1 MTPEWRFAAS
11 KYATAGIHLV
21 NREKC
26 SFARGEMRKNEHPA
40 EESDKANDRR
50 LATGSKEFTLLKLK
64 RLQIL
69 GFKSFCDRTELKFH
83 GDGVAAIIGPN
94 GCGKSNISDAIS
106 WVLGEQSA
114 KTLRGARMEDVIFA
128 GTRDRK
134 PTGMAEVSL
143 TLIDPEVYAGADANA
158 APEIDIQDEMPEPE
172 AHVTDDWD
180 EAAIR
185 AHNAA
190 ETEQAVEDAQPGKME
205 EVEVPRSKIN
215 TIAIAFPDDEPIFA
229 LPAHTVSAPPA
240 NAPVGTA
247 APHVVLKIRRRKFNQ
262 QQFRHGEIVVTRRL
276 FRSGD
281 SEYLLNG
288 KLCRLRDIQE
298 LFMGTGLGP
307 ESYALIEQG
316 RIGQILS
323 SRPTDR
329 RAILEEAAG
338 ITKFKTKKRLAEARL
353 EDAKLNLNRVN
364 DIFEEVTRQMNSLK
378 RQASKAERYA
388 RLREEMRAKLRV
400 VLASKFAALEQE
412 SAEIDTQLNVLADE
426 MRHRSEEVQQL
437 EGEHDE
443 RQQRG
448 YSIEAELRENRDRI
462 AQIAMEIDRAHARRR
477 HNEERCAE
485 LLVRS
490 ASAEAELA
498 QARHRL
504 TALEAERE
512 SNRQILES
520 AAADLAA
527 AQSDLALCQQEAAA
541 AATGLAEIERQQE
554 ESRVMIFDI
563 VSSASRLRNQLAQAE
578 ERLAGAD
585 REARRLDAEIQNA
598 NTQVEAFGGQRGQLA
613 LEFETITQKAAAISE
628 EISQL
633 RRLIEAKKAEEVQR
647 KANLDVLRA
656 EYATALGKKGSLEA
670 VIAEHGYS
678 TESVRRLFQSGVM
691 QSGLAPVGVL
701 ADFLEVEPHYE
712 RVVEDFL
719 RDELNYIVVKSW
731 DAADEGLRML
741 RTDVDGRATFLVH
754 PEDSQAKFSFV
765 LDEAAHAAPP
775 AAQILPL
782 KNTIRVLDGFGK
794 SLEVILPKLRDGYIV
809 PESDVARG
817 LALENPDAFFLS
829 QAGECFHNVT
839 VTGGKQRSEGP
850 LSMKREL
857 REVMRQV
864 EELERALRDEETR
877 VMTLG
882 REIKELTSL
891 LERLEGEKR
900 DAEHQAMTSGHMLRQ
915 LESEMA
921 RVSERLNVAQMELS
935 RLAAERAE
943 QEGILCARQSD
954 IENFELKRL
963 EIEQQM
969 AAAQTTLVVLRQ
981 RREESAQT
989 TSQHAARVATL
1000 EERHRSA
1007 AAVLQRIEGLFVEM
1021 DERVH
1026 TLTSQIEGAA
1036 AEKLQRESEN
1046 AQLAQQVEEFE
1057 AERNASQAREG
1068 LLQFESE
1075 QLRARIAEIDESLK
1089 ASRAL
1094 LDQARDR
1101 RGELSAA
1108 AAKLQ
1113 SDVQYMSETCLN
1125 ELGMERA
1132 ALMADT
1138 SLPIVTGDELAIE
1151 DQMYRDMRAKLEGM
1165 GPVNM
1170 MALEEYKETAE
1181 RHAFLETQRKDL
1193 ISSIENTT
1201 ATIKEIDQISRQKFE
1216 EAFHKI
1222 NENFQATFKKL
1233 FGGGHAFMKLTDEEN
1248 SAESGID
1255 VVASPPGKRLQSV
1268 LLLSGGEKALTALAL
1283 LVGIFQYAPSPFCI
1297 LDEVDAPLDEA
1308 NVGRFTELV
1317 KEMSVQTQ
1325 FVLITHS
1332 KKTMSIAPVLYGVT
1346 MQEPGVSKLVS
1357 VRFGAQ

>member
-1 MTPEWRFAAS
+1 
-11 KYATAGIHLV
+11 
-21 NREKC
+21 
-26 SFARGEMRKNEHPA
+26 
-40 EESDKANDRR
+40 
-50 LATGSKEFTLLKLK
+50 LLKLK

-69 GFKSFCDRTELKFH
+69 GFKSFCDRTDLKFH
-83 GDGVAAIIGPN
+83 GEGVAAIIGPN
-94 GCGKSNISDAIS
+94 GCGKSNIADAIS

-114 KTLRGARMEDVIFA
+114 KTLRGSRMEDVIFA

-143 TLIDPEVYAGADANA
+143 TLIDPQEYPGPDANA
-158 APEIDIQDEMPEPE
+158 PTEIDIQDELPVNPMSSKH
-172 AHVTDDWD
+172 ADDWD

-185 AHNAA
+185 ARAAA
-190 ETEQAVEDAQPGKME
+190 ETESAVEDAQPGRTE
-205 EVEVPRSKIN
+205 EVEIPRSKVT
-215 TIAIAFPDDEPIFA
+215 TIAVAFPDDEPVFA
-229 LPAHTVSAPPA
+229 LPAHNIALTASSTVAPQ
-240 NAPVGTA
+240 VL
-247 APHVVLKIRRRKFNQ
+247 LKIRRRKFDQ
-262 QQFRHGEIVVTRRL
+262 QQFHAGEIVVTRRL

-288 KLCRLRDIQE
+288 KLCRLRDIQD

-307 ESYALIEQG
+307 ETYALIEQG

-353 EDAKLNLNRVN
+353 EDAKLNLARVN

-378 RQASKAERYA
+378 RQASKAERFA
-388 RLREEMRAKLRV
+388 KLRDEMRAELRV
-400 VLASKFAALEQE
+400 VLASKFAAIERE
-412 SAEIDTQLNVLADE
+412 SAELDAQLDALAKDMQE
-426 MRHRSEEVQQL
+426 RSAAVQQL
-437 EGEHDE
+437 ESEHGENTE
-443 RQQRG
+443 RS
-448 YSIEAELRENRDRI
+448 YAIEAELRENRDRLS
-462 AQIAMEIDRAHARRR
+462 QLAMEIDRAAARRR
-477 HNEERCAE
+477 HNDERCAE
-485 LLVRS
+485 LVVRS

-504 TALEAERE
+504 GSLESERD

-520 AAADLAA
+520 AAVDLAA
-527 AQSDLALCQQEAAA
+527 AQQELSSSQQEASAA
-541 AATGLAEIERQQE
+541 ARALAELEHQQE
-554 ESRVMIFDI
+554 ESRVAIFDT

-585 REARRLDAEIQNA
+585 REARRLETEITSA
-598 NTQVEAFGGQRGQLA
+598 NLQVEAFGGQRGQLA
-613 LEFETITQKAAAISE
+613 LEFETVTQRVAGIGE

-633 RRLIEAKKAEEVQR
+633 RRLIESKRLEETRAKT
-647 KANLDVLRA
+647 NLDVLRA
-656 EYATALGKKGSLEA
+656 EFATALGKKGSLEA

-701 ADFLEVEPHYE
+701 ADFLEVEPRFE

-731 DAADEGLRML
+731 DAADEGLRLL
-741 RTDVDGRATFLVH
+741 RSDVDGRATFLVH
-754 PEDSQAKFSFV
+754 PEDSQAKFSFLV
-765 LDEAAHAAPP
+765 DEAAHCAPP
-775 AAQILPL
+775 TASIVPL

-809 PESDVARG
+809 PGSDTARG

-829 QAGECFHNVT
+829 QSGECFHNVT
-839 VTGGKQRSEGP
+839 VTGGKQRAEGP

-857 REVMRQV
+857 RDVLRQLGD
-864 EELERALRDEETR
+864 LERALRDEEMHVR
-877 VMTLG
+877 TLG

-891 LERLEGEKR
+891 LERLDGEGRE
-900 DAEHQAMTSGHMLRQ
+900 AERQSMTSGHLLQQ
-915 LESEMA
+915 LDSEMA
-921 RVSERLNVAQMELS
+921 RATERVSISRAELH

-943 QEGILCARQSD
+943 QESILAARQAEIAALEQTRS
-954 IENFELKRL
+954 RL
-963 EIEQQM
+963 EQQI
-969 AAAQTTLVVLRQ
+969 AAAQESLGTLRQ
-981 RREESAQT
+981 RREDAAQA
-989 TSQHAARVATL
+989 SSHRVARVAAL

-1007 AAVLQRIEGLFVEM
+1007 TAVLGRIDSLFVEM
-1021 DERVH
+1021 NERVH
-1026 TLTSQIEGAA
+1026 ALVSQIESAA
-1036 AEKLQRESEN
+1036 AEKLRRETEN
-1046 AQLAQQVEEFE
+1046 LSLEQQTADFDG
-1057 AERNASQAREG
+1057 ERNAGQAREG
-1068 LLQFESE
+1068 LLQFEKD
-1075 QLRARIAEIDESLK
+1075 QLRARLSEIDELLRG
-1089 ASRAL
+1089 ARQL
-1094 LDQARDR
+1094 LDQARDS
-1101 RGELSAA
+1101 RGELQAS

-1113 SDVQYMSETCLN
+1113 ADSMYMAETCLT
-1125 ELGMERA
+1125 ELGIERP
-1132 ALMADT
+1132 ALMADST
-1138 SLPIVTGDELAIE
+1138 LALVSGEELAVR
-1151 DQMYRDMRAKLEGM
+1151 DQSYRQMRAKLEAM

-1170 MALEEYKETAE
+1170 MALEEYKESAE
-1181 RHAFLETQRKDL
+1181 RHTFLETQRNDL

-1201 ATIKEIDQISRQKFE
+1201 ATIREIDGVSRQKFQ
-1216 EAFHKI
+1216 EAFAKI

-1283 LVGIFQYAPSPFCI
+1283 LVGIFQYTPSPFCI

-1308 NVGRFTELV
+1308 NIGRFTDMV
-1317 KEMSVQTQ
+1317 KEMSLQTQ

-1357 VRFGAQ
+1357 VRFGAT

>member
-1 MTPEWRFAAS
+1 M
-11 KYATAGIHLV
+11 
-21 NREKC
+21 
-26 SFARGEMRKNEHPA
+26 
-40 EESDKANDRR
+40 
-50 LATGSKEFTLLKLK
+50 LKLK

-83 GDGVAAIIGPN
+83 GDGIAAIIGPN

-114 KTLRGARMEDVIFA
+114 KTLRGSRMEDVIFA

-143 TLIDPEVYAGADANA
+143 TLIDPEAYGGADANA
-158 APEIDIQDEMPEPE
+158 TTEVDIQDEMPESAE

-180 EAAIR
+180 ETAIR
-185 AHNAA
+185 SRAA
-190 ETEQAVEDAQPGKME
+190 SDTEQAVEDAQPGKTE

-215 TIAIAFPDDEPIFA
+215 TLAIAFPDDEPIFA
-229 LPAHTVSAPPA
+229 LPAHNVTAPPA
-240 NAPVGTA
+240 NTAMGTV

-262 QQFRHGEIVVTRRL
+262 QQFHRGEIVVTRRL

-353 EDAKLNLNRVN
+353 EDAKLNLARVN

-388 RLREEMRAKLRV
+388 RLRDEMRAKLRV
-400 VLASKFAALEQE
+400 VLASKFAAVERE
-412 SAEIDTQLNVLADE
+412 SAEIDAQLNSLADE

-437 EGEHDE
+437 EAEHAE
-443 RQQRG
+443 RTQHG
-448 YSIEAELRENRDRI
+448 YSIETELRENRDRI
-462 AQIAMEIDRAHARRR
+462 SQIALEIDRAQARRR

-485 LLVRS
+485 LLIRS
-490 ASAEAELA
+490 ASAETELA

-504 TALEAERE
+504 TALESERE
-512 SNRQILES
+512 ANRQILES

-527 AQSDLALCQQEAAA
+527 AQSDLALCQQDAAA
-541 AATGLAEIERQQE
+541 ASASLAEIERQQE
-554 ESRVMIFDI
+554 ESRVSIFDT

-578 ERLAGAD
+578 ERLAGCD
-585 REARRLDAEIQNA
+585 REARRLQAEIATA
-598 NTQVEAFGGQRGQLA
+598 NTQVEAFGGQRGQFT
-613 LEFETITQKAAAISE
+613 LEFDSITQRTAGISE
-628 EISQL
+628 EIT
-633 RRLIEAKKAEEVQR
+633 RVRGLIESKKLQESQAKT
-647 KANLDVLRA
+647 NLDVLRA

-701 ADFLEVEPHYE
+701 ADFLEVEPRYE

-765 LDEAAHAAPP
+765 LDEAAHSAPP
-775 AAQILPL
+775 AAQIVPL
-782 KNTIRVLDGFGK
+782 KHSIRVLNGFGR

-809 PESDVARG
+809 PEADVARN

-839 VTGGKQRSEGP
+839 VTGGKQRAEGP

-857 REVMRQV
+857 RDVLRLLDD
-864 EELERALRDEETR
+864 LERALREEETR
-877 VMTLG
+877 VLTLG
-882 REIKELTSL
+882 REIAELSSL

-900 DAEHQAMTSGHMLRQ
+900 EAEHQAMTSRHMLQQ
-915 LESEMA
+915 LESEMT
-921 RVSERLNVAQMELS
+921 RVSERLNVAQLEMS

-943 QEGILCARQSD
+943 QEGILCARQS
-954 IENFELKRL
+954 
-963 EIEQQM
+963 EIEVLELRQVELEQIL
-969 AAAQTTLVVLRQ
+969 AAGQESLAVLRL

-1007 AAVLQRIEGLFVEM
+1007 AAVLQRIESLFTDMEQ
-1021 DERVH
+1021 R
-1026 TLTSQIEGAA
+1026 LQALASQIEGAA
-1036 AEKLQRESEN
+1036 AEKLQREAEN
-1046 AQLAQQVEEFE
+1046 AQLAQQATDLES
-1057 AERNASQAREG
+1057 ERNAAQTREG
-1068 LLQFESE
+1068 LLQFETE
-1075 QLRARIAEIDESLK
+1075 QLRARLGEIDDLLHN
-1089 ASRAL
+1089 SRQL

-1101 RGELSAA
+1101 RGELSAT

-1113 SDVQYMSETCLN
+1113 SDAQYMSETCLN
-1125 ELGMERA
+1125 ELGVERA
-1132 ALMADT
+1132 ALMADST
-1138 SLPIVTGDELAIE
+1138 LPVVSGDELANE
-1151 DQMYRDMRAKLEGM
+1151 DQLYRDMRSKLEAM

-1181 RHAFLETQRKDL
+1181 RHGFLDTQRKDL
-1193 ISSIENTT
+1193 ISSIENTI

-1216 EAFHKI
+1216 VAFAKI

-1233 FGGGHAFMKLTDEEN
+1233 FGGGHAFMKLTDELN

-1317 KEMSVQTQ
+1317 REMSVQTQ

-1357 VRFGAQ
+1357 VRFGAQG

>member
-1 MTPEWRFAAS
+1 M
-11 KYATAGIHLV
+11 
-21 NREKC
+21 
-26 SFARGEMRKNEHPA
+26 
-40 EESDKANDRR
+40 
-50 LATGSKEFTLLKLK
+50 LKLK
-64 RLQIL
+64 KLQIL

-94 GCGKSNISDAIS
+94 GCGKSNIADAIS

-114 KTLRGARMEDVIFA
+114 KTLRGSRMEDVIFA

-143 TLIDPEVYAGADANA
+143 TLIDPEDYAGSDAA
-158 APEIDIQDEMPEPE
+158 APTEIDIQDDMPADE
-172 AHVTDDWD
+172 AHLADDWD

-185 AHNAA
+185 ARAA
-190 ETEQAVEDAQPGKME
+190 EDTDRAVEDAQPGKTE

-215 TIAIAFPDDEPIFA
+215 TIAVAFPDDEPIFA
-229 LPAHTVSAPPA
+229 LPVHNVIPPA
-240 NAPVGTA
+240 AAASAGTPP
-247 APHVVLKIRRRKFNQ
+247 PHVVLKIRRRKFNQ
-262 QQFRHGEIVVTRRL
+262 QQFHHGEIHVTRRL

-353 EDAKLNLNRVN
+353 EDAKLNLARVN
-364 DIFEEVTRQMNSLK
+364 DIFEEIARQMNSLK

-388 RLREEMRAKLRV
+388 RLRDEMRAKLRL
-400 VLASKFAALEQE
+400 VLVSKFAVIEQE
-412 SAEIDTQLNVLADE
+412 SAELDSQLNALAEE
-426 MRHRSEEVQQL
+426 MQQRTEAVQLLQ
-437 EGEHDE
+437 GEHAE
-443 RQQRG
+443 RTQRG
-448 YSIEAELRENRDRI
+448 YAIETELRENHDRI
-462 AQIAMEIDRAHARRR
+462 NQIAMEIDRAHARRR
-477 HNEERCAE
+477 HNDERCAE

-504 TALEAERE
+504 TALESERE
-512 SNRQILES
+512 SNRQLLES

-527 AQSDLALCQQEAAA
+527 AQNDLILCQQEAATA
-541 AATGLAEIERQQE
+541 AADLAAMERQQE
-554 ESRVMIFDI
+554 EARVTIFDT
-563 VSSASRLRNQLAQAE
+563 VSAASRLRNQLAQAE

-585 REARRLDAEIQNA
+585 REARRLDSEILNSNVQIE
-598 NTQVEAFGGQRGQLA
+598 TFGGQRGQLA
-613 LEFETITQKAAAISE
+613 LEFETVSQRVTGITE
-628 EISQL
+628 EISQI
-633 RRLIEAKKAEEVQR
+633 RRLLESKKLEETRAKT
-647 KANLDVLRA
+647 NLDVLRA

-701 ADFLEVEPHYE
+701 ADFLEVEPKFE

-719 RDELNYIVVKSW
+719 RDELNYVVVKSW

-765 LDEAAHAAPP
+765 LDEAAHSAPASAP
-775 AAQILPL
+775 VLPL
-782 KNTIRVLDGFGK
+782 KHTIRVLDGFGK

-809 PESDVARG
+809 PESGMARS
-817 LALENPDAFFLS
+817 LALENPEAFFLS
-829 QAGECFHNVT
+829 QSGECFHNVT
-839 VTGGKQRSEGP
+839 VTGGKQRAEGP

-857 REVMRQV
+857 REVLHQL
-864 EELERALRDEETR
+864 EDIERALRDEEMR
-877 VMTLG
+877 VLTLA
-882 REIKELTSL
+882 REIRELSSL

-900 DAEHQAMTSGHMLRQ
+900 EAEHQALTSGHLLQQ
-915 LESEMA
+915 LDSEMG
-921 RVSERLNVAQMELS
+921 RVNERLAVAQQELQ
-935 RLAAERAE
+935 RLAAERSE
-943 QEGILCARQSD
+943 QEAIVNERHAEIDILEQRRM
-954 IENFELKRL
+954 EL
-963 EIEQQM
+963 EQHI
-969 AAAQTTLVVLRQ
+969 AAAQESVAALRQ
-981 RREESAQT
+981 CREQSAQT
-989 TSQHAARVATL
+989 TSQHTARVATL

-1007 AAVLQRIEGLFVEM
+1007 IAVLDRIESLFVEM
-1021 DERVH
+1021 GERVH
-1026 TLTSQIEGAA
+1026 ALATQIDAAA
-1036 AEKLQRESEN
+1036 AEKLQRENEN
-1046 AQLAQQVEEFE
+1046 EQLQQQAIDLES
-1057 AERNASQAREG
+1057 ERNAAQAREG
-1068 LLQFESE
+1068 LLQFETE
-1075 QLRARIAEIDESLK
+1075 QVRARLSEIDEQLK
-1089 ASRAL
+1089 SGRML

-1101 RGELSAA
+1101 RGELSAT

-1113 SDVQYMSETCLN
+1113 SDAQHMAETCLN
-1125 ELGMERA
+1125 ELGIERE
-1132 ALMADT
+1132 ALIQDAT
-1138 SLPIVTGDELAIE
+1138 LTPVTGDQLAVE
-1151 DQMYRDMRAKLEGM
+1151 DQLYREIRGKLDAM

-1181 RHAFLETQRKDL
+1181 RHAFLETQRTDL
-1193 ISSIENTT
+1193 ITSIENTT
-1201 ATIKEIDQISRQKFE
+1201 ATIREIDQVSRQKFE
-1216 EAFHKI
+1216 EAFAKI
-1222 NENFQATFKKL
+1222 NENFQGTFKKL
-1233 FGGGHAFMKLTDEEN
+1233 FGGGNAFMKLTDEEN

-1308 NVGRFTELV
+1308 NIGRFTELV

-1357 VRFGAQ
+1357 VRFGVQ

>member
-1 MTPEWRFAAS
+1 M
-11 KYATAGIHLV
+11 
-21 NREKC
+21 
-26 SFARGEMRKNEHPA
+26 
-40 EESDKANDRR
+40 
-50 LATGSKEFTLLKLK
+50 LKLK
-64 RLQIL
+64 KLQIL

-94 GCGKSNISDAIS
+94 GCGKSNIADAIS

-114 KTLRGARMEDVIFA
+114 KTLRGSRMEDVIFA

-143 TLIDPEVYAGADANA
+143 ALLDPEVYAGPDAND
-158 APEIDIQDEMPEPE
+158 PTQIEIQDDMPGASRDAEKNL
-172 AHVTDDWD
+172 TDDWD
-180 EAAIR
+180 EASIR
-185 AHNAA
+185 ARAA
-190 ETEQAVEDAQPGKME
+190 EETESAVEDAQPGKTE
-205 EVEVPRSKIN
+205 EVAVMRPRRN
-215 TIAIAFPDDEPIFA
+215 TFTVSEAFPDDEPAFA
-229 LPAHTVSAPPA
+229 VSINSDVAVGVLSSASVSTAPQ
-240 NAPVGTA
+240 
-247 APHVVLKIRRRKFNQ
+247 VVLKIRRRKFNQ
-262 QQFRHGEIVVTRRL
+262 QQFRAGEIVVTRRL

-353 EDAKLNLNRVN
+353 EDAKLNLARVN
-364 DIFEEVTRQMNSLK
+364 DIFDEVTRQMNSLK

-388 RLREEMRAKLRV
+388 KLREEMRGKLRV
-400 VLASKFAALEQE
+400 VLASKFAQIEQQ
-412 SAEIDTQLNVLADE
+412 SAELDAQLNALAEE
-426 MRHRSEEVQQL
+426 MQHRTEAVREL
-437 EGEHDE
+437 EAEHVG
-443 RQQRG
+443 RTQRG
-448 YSIEAELRENRDRI
+448 YAIETELRENRARI
-462 AQIAMEIDRAHARRR
+462 SEITLEIDRAQVRRR
-477 HNEERCAE
+477 NNDERCAE
-485 LLVRS
+485 LMVRS

-504 TALEAERE
+504 TSLEAEQD
-512 SNRQILES
+512 SNRQTLES
-520 AAADLAA
+520 ANADLAA
-527 AQSDLALCQQEAAA
+527 AQNDLSFSQQEVAAVA
-541 AATGLAEIERQQE
+541 ESLAELERQQE
-554 ESRVMIFDI
+554 ESRVAIFDA
-563 VSSASRLRNQLAQAE
+563 VSSESRLRNQLAQAE

-585 REARRLDAEIQNA
+585 REARRLEAEIGNA
-598 NTQVEAFGGQRGQLA
+598 NAQVEAFGGQRGQLA
-613 LEFETITQKAAAISE
+613 LEFETVSQRVSGITE
-628 EISQL
+628 ELSQL
-633 RRLIEAKKAEEVQR
+633 RRLIESKRLEETRAKTH
-647 KANLDVLRA
+647 LDLLRA
-656 EYATALGKKGSLEA
+656 EFATALGKKGSLEA

-701 ADFLEVEPHYE
+701 ADFLEVEPRFE

-731 DAADEGLRML
+731 DAADEGLRLL

-765 LDEAAHAAPP
+765 LDEAAHSAPP
-775 AAQILPL
+775 AASIVPL
-782 KNTIRVLDGFGK
+782 KHTIRVLDGFGK

-809 PESDVARG
+809 PGSDVARG

-829 QAGECFHNVT
+829 QSGECFHNVT
-839 VTGGKQRSEGP
+839 VTGGKQRAEGP

-857 REVMRQV
+857 REVTRQL
-864 EELERALRDEETR
+864 EDLERALRDGEMR
-877 VMTLG
+877 VLTLG
-882 REIKELTSL
+882 RELKELSSL
-891 LERLEGEKR
+891 LDRLEGEKR
-900 DAEHQAMTSGHMLRQ
+900 QAEHQAMTSGHLLQQ
-915 LESEMA
+915 LESEIA
-921 RVSERLNVAQMELS
+921 RVSERLEVSE
-935 RLAAERAE
+935 AERGRLMAERSE
-943 QEGILCARQSD
+943 QEGIISVKKSEIDAVEQRRQQ
-954 IENFELKRL
+954 L
-963 EIEQQM
+963 ERAITS
-969 AAAQTTLVVLRQ
+969 AQESLAVLRQ
-981 RREESAQT
+981 RREEATQI
-989 TSQHAARVATL
+989 TSQHAARVGAL

-1007 AAVLQRIEGLFVEM
+1007 AAVLERIESLFSEM
-1021 DERVH
+1021 NERVH
-1026 TLTSQIEGAA
+1026 TLASQIDAAA
-1036 AEKLQRESEN
+1036 AEKSQREAEN
-1046 AQLAQQVEEFE
+1046 GQLEQETEDLE
-1057 AERNASQAREG
+1057 AERNAAQAREG

-1075 QLRARIAEIDESLK
+1075 QLRARLTEIDELLRS
-1089 ASRAL
+1089 ARQL
-1094 LDQARDR
+1094 LDEARDR
-1101 RGELSAA
+1101 RGEISAA

-1113 SDVQYMSETCLN
+1113 SDAQHMSDTCLN
-1125 ELGMERA
+1125 ELGIERQI
-1132 ALMADT
+1132 LMADT
-1138 SLPIVTGDELAIE
+1138 TIPIATGDQLAAE
-1151 DQMYRDMRAKLEGM
+1151 DQAHREMRAKLEAM

-1170 MALEEYKETAE
+1170 MALEEYRETAE
-1181 RHAFLETQRKDL
+1181 RHTFLETQRTDL

-1201 ATIKEIDQISRQKFE
+1201 ATIREIDELSRQKFD
-1216 EAFHKI
+1216 EAFTRI
-1222 NENFQATFKKL
+1222 NENFQGTFKKL

-1308 NVGRFTELV
+1308 NIGRFTELV
-1317 KEMSVQTQ
+1317 KEMSIQTQ

-1357 VRFGAQ
+1357 VRFGATA

>member
-1 MTPEWRFAAS
+1 M
-11 KYATAGIHLV
+11 
-21 NREKC
+21 
-26 SFARGEMRKNEHPA
+26 
-40 EESDKANDRR
+40 
-50 LATGSKEFTLLKLK
+50 LKLK
-64 RLQIL
+64 KLQIL

-94 GCGKSNISDAIS
+94 GCGKSNISDSIS

-114 KTLRGARMEDVIFA
+114 KTLRGSRMEDVIFA

-143 TLIDPEVYAGADANA
+143 TLVDPEVYKGADANA
-158 APEIDIQDEMPEPE
+158 ATEIEIQDEMPSED
-172 AHVTDDWD
+172 ARIADDWD

-185 AHNAA
+185 ARAA
-190 ETEQAVEDAQPGKME
+190 EDTERSVEDAQPGKME

-215 TIAIAFPDDEPIFA
+215 TIAVAFPDDEPIFA
-229 LPAHTVSAPPA
+229 LPVHNLTASTVGQTAS
-240 NAPVGTA
+240 GTS
-247 APHVVLKIRRRKFNQ
+247 PHVVLKIRRRKFNQ
-262 QQFRHGEIVVTRRL
+262 QQFRAGEIVVTRRL

-353 EDAKLNLNRVN
+353 EDAKLNLSRVN
-364 DIFEEVTRQMNSLK
+364 DIFDEVTRQMNSLK

-388 RLREEMRAKLRV
+388 RLRDEMRAKLRI
-400 VLASKFAALEQE
+400 VLTSKFAALEHE
-412 SAEIDTQLNVLADE
+412 STEIDTQLNSLAEE
-426 MRHRSEEVQQL
+426 MRHRTEEVQHL
-437 EGEHDE
+437 EAEHAE
-443 RQQRG
+443 GTQRG
-448 YSIEAELRENRDRI
+448 YAIEIELRENRDRI
-462 AQIAMEIDRAHARRR
+462 SQIAMEIDRAQARRR
-477 HNEERCAE
+477 HNEERCTE

-504 TALEAERE
+504 ETLEAERE

-520 AAADLAA
+520 AAADVAA
-527 AQSDLALCQQEAAA
+527 AQSDLALCQQEAATA
-541 AATGLAEIERQQE
+541 AASLAEIERQQE
-554 ESRVMIFDI
+554 DYRVQVFDT

-585 REARRLDAEIQNA
+585 RDARRLETEISSA
-598 NTQVEAFGGQRGQLA
+598 NLQVETFGGQRGQLT
-613 LEFETITQKAAAISE
+613 LEFETVTQRAAGITE
-628 EISQL
+628 EISQV
-633 RRLIEAKKAEEVQR
+633 RRLIESKKLEETRAKT
-647 KANLDVLRA
+647 NLDVLRA

-691 QSGLAPVGVL
+691 QGGLAPVGVL
-701 ADFLEVEPHYE
+701 ADFLEVEPKFE

-741 RTDVDGRATFLVH
+741 RSDVDGRATFLVH
-754 PEDSQAKFSFV
+754 PEDAQAKFSFV
-765 LDEAAHAAPP
+765 LNEAAHSAPP
-775 AAQILPL
+775 VEQIVPL

-809 PESDVARG
+809 PEAGVARG

-839 VTGGKQRSEGP
+839 VTGGKQRAEGP

-857 REVMRQV
+857 REVLRQLDD
-864 EELERALRDEETR
+864 LERALRDEETR

-882 REIKELTSL
+882 REIKELTAL

-900 DAEHQAMTSGHMLRQ
+900 DAEQQVMTSRHMLQQ
-915 LESEMA
+915 LESEMT
-921 RVSERLNVAQMELS
+921 RVGERLRISQFELQ
-935 RLAAERAE
+935 RLASERAE
-943 QEGILCARQSD
+943 QESIISARTAE
-954 IENFELKRL
+954 IAVFEERRI
-963 EIEQQM
+963 EIERQI
-969 AAAQTTLVVLRQ
+969 AAAQESLIILRQ

-989 TSQHAARVATL
+989 SSQHAARVATL

-1007 AAVLQRIEGLFVEM
+1007 AAVLARIESLLGEM
-1021 DERVH
+1021 DQRVQ
-1026 TLTSQIEGAA
+1026 TLVSQIEGSA
-1036 AEKLQRESEN
+1036 AEKLQRETEN
-1046 AQLAQQVEEFE
+1046 EQLAQHATDLE
-1057 AERNASQAREG
+1057 AERNAAQTREG
-1068 LLQFESE
+1068 LLQFETE
-1075 QLRARIAEIDESLK
+1075 QLRARLAEIEESL
-1089 ASRAL
+1089 RNGRQL

-1101 RGELSAA
+1101 RGDLSAT

-1113 SDVQYMSETCLN
+1113 SDMQYMSETCLN
-1125 ELGMERA
+1125 ELGVEREQ
-1132 ALMADT
+1132 LMADT
-1138 SLPIVTGDELAIE
+1138 TLAIVSGEELANE
-1151 DQMYRDMRAKLEGM
+1151 DQLYREMRAKLDGM

-1170 MALEEYKETAE
+1170 MALEEFKETAE

-1193 ISSIENTT
+1193 ISAIENTT
-1201 ATIKEIDQISRQKFE
+1201 ATIREIDQISRQKFE
-1216 EAFHKI
+1216 EAFAKI
-1222 NENFQATFKKL
+1222 NDNFQATFKKL
-1233 FGGGHAFMKLTDEEN
+1233 FGGGHALMKLTDEEN

-1255 VVASPPGKRLQSV
+1255 VVASPPGKRLQNV

-1308 NVGRFTELV
+1308 NIGRFTELV

-1357 VRFGAQ
+1357 VRFGMQ

>member
-1 MTPEWRFAAS
+1 M
-11 KYATAGIHLV
+11 
-21 NREKC
+21 
-26 SFARGEMRKNEHPA
+26 
-40 EESDKANDRR
+40 
-50 LATGSKEFTLLKLK
+50 LKLK

-143 TLIDPEVYAGADANA
+143 TLIDPVVCGADVNA
-158 APEIDIQDEMPEPE
+158 ATEIDIQDDMPEAAQSP
-172 AHVTDDWD
+172 AADDWD
-180 EAAIR
+180 ETSIR
-185 AHNAA
+185 ARAAA
-190 ETEQAVEDAQPGKME
+190 ETEQAVEDAQPGKTE

-215 TIAIAFPDDEPIFA
+215 TIAVAFPDDEPIFA
-229 LPAHTVSAPPA
+229 LPAHNVV
-240 NAPVGTA
+240 APVNTA
-247 APHVVLKIRRRKFNQ
+247 AIGTPAAHVVLKIRRRKFNQ
-262 QQFRHGEIVVTRRL
+262 QQFHAGEIVVTRRL

-288 KLCRLRDIQE
+288 RLCRLRDIQE

-388 RLREEMRAKLRV
+388 RLRDEMRAKLRL
-400 VLASKFAALEQE
+400 VLASKFAEIEKE
-412 SAEIDTQLNVLADE
+412 SAEIDTQLNALAEE
-426 MRHRSEEVQQL
+426 MQHRTEEVQHC
-437 EGEHDE
+437 EAEHNE
-443 RQQRG
+443 RTQRG

-462 AQIAMEIDRAHARRR
+462 SQIAMEIDRAHARRR

-485 LLVRS
+485 LLVRA

-504 TALEAERE
+504 TALESERE

-527 AQSDLALCQQEAAA
+527 AQSDLALCQQEAATA
-541 AATGLAEIERQQE
+541 AASLAEIERQQE
-554 ESRVMIFDI
+554 ESRVAIFDT
-563 VSSASRLRNQLAQAE
+563 VSAASRLRNQLAQAE

-585 REARRLDAEIQNA
+585 REARRLEAEIANA
-598 NTQVEAFGGQRGQLA
+598 NLQVETFGGQRGQLA
-613 LEFETITQKAAAISE
+613 LEFETVTQRVGGITE

-633 RRLIEAKKAEEVQR
+633 RRLIESKKLDEAR
-647 KANLDVLRA
+647 GKTNLDVLRA

-691 QSGLAPVGVL
+691 QGGLAPVGVL
-701 ADFLEVEPHYE
+701 ADFLEVEPRYE

-765 LDEAAHAAPP
+765 VDEAAHCAPP
-775 AAQILPL
+775 AAQIVPL
-782 KNTIRVLDGFGK
+782 KHTIRVLDGFGK

-809 PESDVARG
+809 PEADVARG

-839 VTGGKQRSEGP
+839 VTGGKQRAEGP

-857 REVMRQV
+857 REVLRQV
-864 EELERALRDEETR
+864 DELERALRDEEGR
-877 VMTLG
+877 VLTLG
-882 REIKELTSL
+882 REIKELASL
-891 LERLEGEKR
+891 LERLDGEKR
-900 DAEHQAMTSGHMLRQ
+900 ESENQAMTSRHMLQQ
-915 LESEMA
+915 LDSEMT
-921 RVSERLNVAQMELS
+921 RVSERLKVSQLELG

-943 QEGILCARQSD
+943 QEGILCARQS
-954 IENFELKRL
+954 
-963 EIEQQM
+963 EIEVAELRRAELEQQL
-969 AAAQTTLVVLRQ
+969 AAAQESLTALRQ
-981 RREESAQT
+981 KREESAQT

-1000 EERHRSA
+1000 AERHRSA
-1007 AAVLQRIEGLFVEM
+1007 ASVLQRIESLFSEM
-1021 DERVH
+1021 GERIH
-1026 TLTSQIEGAA
+1026 SLSSQIEGAA

-1046 AQLAQQVEEFE
+1046 ERLAQSAADLE
-1057 AERNASQAREG
+1057 AERNAAQTREG
-1068 LLQFESE
+1068 LLQFETE
-1075 QLRARIAEIDESLK
+1075 QLRARLSEIDELLRT
-1089 ASRAL
+1089 SRLL

-1101 RGELSAA
+1101 RGELSATG
-1108 AAKLQ
+1108 AKLQ
-1113 SDVQYMSETCLN
+1113 SDAQYMSETCLN
-1125 ELGMERA
+1125 ELGIERT
-1132 ALMADT
+1132 ALLADT
-1138 SLPIVTGDELAIE
+1138 TLTAVTGDELAAE
-1151 DQMYRDMRAKLEGM
+1151 DQLYRDMRSKLEAM

-1170 MALEEYKETAE
+1170 MALEEYKETTE
-1181 RHAFLETQRKDL
+1181 RHGFLETQRQDL
-1193 ISSIENTT
+1193 VSSIENTM

-1216 EAFHKI
+1216 EAFGKI
-1222 NENFQATFKKL
+1222 NDNFQTTFKKL

-1255 VVASPPGKRLQSV
+1255 VIASPPGKRLQSV

-1357 VRFGAQ
+1357 VRFGAPA